1 MFTLGSVVCFSV
13 LHTYSM
19 VLCKYIASRYARDF
33 KCKLDPSLN
42 SGFGNYNSILINWIL
57 VYLRVKSDKMWS
69 EFLSNI

>member
-1 MFTLGSVVCFSV
+1 MVCFSV
-13 LHTYSM
+13 LHTCSM
-19 VLCKYIASRYARDF
+19 VLCKYIASIYARDF

-42 SGFGNYNSILINWIL
+42 SSGFGNYNSIDSINWIL